1 MGHDEPGGRVE
12 AAPRTPGWWVRAAA
26 RRWWVIV
33 AMMAL
38 GLAAGAV
45 VTQRQ
50 AVLYEARSTI
60 VLSGSSGVLDPEN
73 ALDLPA
79 VAGTVA
85 RLAVSDTVLLEA
97 ANTLVAQAPPEQQE
111 ALARRT
117 TVEWMRERVAS
128 RVPPDTSLVEITAR
142 DDPAPEA
149 ARLAE
154 AVVAAVTVGVARL
167 AGDDPEGGLRIAPF
181 GPPTDGGQVSPT
193 PARNL
198 LVGANVGLILGLLAV
213 ALFPG
218 RPGQLRRASQLAH
231 VLGADVVH
239 LPRAGR
245 PGRLGDGVPVRA
257 TEAYEPLRASSI
269 SAAERGDSVVAV
281 LGPVSSEAIRDA
293 ALTLAAQLAAGRERV
308 LLVEADFHGVPWRVG
323 DGDPLPGLAEALEGH
338 PVELLLHRVPILDAD
353 AVSEEGSLA
362 LLAAGARPVDPAS
375 ALGDP
380 AFGDLLDRLR
390 AQYRYVIVAG
400 PPAEWP
406 ESTVVAEA
414 AEMTLLVLP
423 AGLSDDEVRQVARAR
438 EADPARL
445 MAVGVVDHR

>member
-1 MGHDEPGGRVE
+1 LIAGL
-12 AAPRTPGWWVRAAA
+12 T
-26 RRWWVIV
+26 
-33 AMMAL
+33 AL
-38 GLAAGAV
+38 GIV
-45 VTQRQ
+45 VATILTLRQ
-50 AVLYEARSTI
+50 PVLYEARSTL

-85 RLAVSDTVLLEA
+85 RLAVSDPALLEA
-97 ANTLVAQAPPEQQE
+97 ADRFVAGAPPEE
-111 ALARRT
+111 RAALARRT
-117 TVEWMRERVAS
+117 TVDWMREHVTS

-154 AVVAAVTVGVARL
+154 AVVASVTAGVGRL
-167 AGDDPEGGLRIAPF
+167 ASGDRGSGLRIAPF
-181 GPPTDGGQVSPT
+181 GPPTDRGQVSPT

-198 LVGANVGLILGLLAV
+198 LVGANVGLLLGLLAV

-218 RPGQLRRASQLAH
+218 RPGRLRRSAH
-231 VLGADVVH
+231 LSRALGAEVVH
-239 LPRAGR
+239 LPRAAR
-245 PGRLGDGVPVRA
+245 PGRLGDGVPARA
-257 TEAYEPLRASSI
+257 AEAYGPLRELSI

-281 LGPVSSEAIRDA
+281 LGPVPSDTIRDT
-293 ALTLAAQLAAGRERV
+293 ALTLASQLAAGREAV

-323 DGDPLPGLAEALEGH
+323 DDDPLPGLAEALQGH
-338 PVELLLHRVPILDAD
+338 PVEALLQPVPILDAD
-353 AVSEEGSLA
+353 GVAEAGTLA
-362 LLAAGARPVDPAS
+362 LLPAGLRPVDLAS
-375 ALGDP
+375 TLGGP

-406 ESTVVAEA
+406 ESAAVAEA
-414 AEMTLLVLP
+414 AESTFLVLP
-423 AGLSDDEVRQVARAR
+423 AGLSDDEVRQVSRAR

-445 MAVGVVDHR
+445 MVVGVVDRR